1 MASAQPS
8 TAGEDPRFTRSRQA
22 ITDALAR
29 LLQQMGPYPSVA
41 AVAAAAGVHRATFYN
56 HFQSVEEA
64 AVSVIA
70 EDFRALGT
78 AGPGGAQP
86 DADPAAV
93 ALATLDAML
102 EALRRRRNVFLVAS
116 AWRSP
121 SGLMGISDLLVEQVR
136 DLRRT
141 LAGVAGVP
149 GVAGVAEADDVED
162 VYAAC
167 GINGVLSAAVGG
179 SLGDRPEEITSRL
192 HAVLPAWMRRP
203 APPTAAG

>member
-1 MASAQPS
+1 MASAHPS

-22 ITDALAR
+22 ITEALGR

-41 AVAAAAGVHRATFYN
+41 AVASAAGVHRATFYN

-64 AVSVIA
+64 AVSLIA
-70 EDFRALGT
+70 EDFRALRT
-78 AGPGGAQP
+78 ADPGETTPAV
-86 DADPAAV
+86 DPAAA
-93 ALATLDAML
+93 ALTTLEAML
-102 EALRRRRNVFLVAS
+102 ETLRQRRNVFLVAS

-136 DLRRT
+136 DLRRASGGAT
-141 LAGVAGVP
+141 AGAG
-149 GVAGVAEADDVED
+149 DDVED

-179 SLGDRPEEITSRL
+179 SLGDRPEEIAARL
-192 HAVLPAWMRRP
+192 YAVLPAWMRRP
-203 APPTAAG
+203 SP